1 MGTGDVFPFR
11 AHPITTLLSAEAPN
25 TIEKPAVQDSE
36 KQMEIVAG
44 KVENISFS
52 INSFGKSEQP
62 GDGTISN
69 IAIKLTPQSPSDQNS
84 WKFGLEHT

>member
-1 MGTGDVFPFR
+1 MWGQGDVFPFR
-11 AHPITTLLSAEAPN
+11 AHPITTLLSAEVPN

-52 INSFGKSEQP
+52 INSFGKSEA
-62 GDGTISN
+62 N
-69 IAIKLTPQSPSDQNS
+69 R
-84 WKFGLEHT
+84 